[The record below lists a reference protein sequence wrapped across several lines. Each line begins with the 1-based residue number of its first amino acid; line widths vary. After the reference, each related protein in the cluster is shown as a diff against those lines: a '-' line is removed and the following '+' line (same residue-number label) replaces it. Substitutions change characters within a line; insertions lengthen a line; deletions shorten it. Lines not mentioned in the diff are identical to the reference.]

1 MDACALASNRKVL
14 ARASERNYI
23 HRLYL
28 VAMHPGHAAEV
39 LHHGEAGARNRNG
52 IRLHLRRPDRADA
65 GERPRKRKTSAPIK
79 KTA

>member
-14 ARASERNYI
+14 ARTSKRNYI

-28 VAMHPGHAAEV
+28 VAMHLGHATEV
-39 LHHGEAGARNRNG
+39 LHHGEAGARHRNG
-52 IRLHLRRPDRADA
+52 VRLNLRRPDRTDA
-65 GERPRKRKTSAPIK
+65 GERPSKRKTSAPIK

>member
-14 ARASERNYI
+14 ARASERNHI

-28 VAMHPGHAAEV
+28 VAMHLGHAAEV
-39 LHHGEAGARNRNG
+39 LHHGKAGARHRNG
-52 IRLHLRRPDRADA
+52 VRLHLRRPDRADS